1 MSNERRNP
9 FRGFVDTISEMNRTR
24 QHWMAA
30 AEAGQESQRRTHAT
44 AWVPATD
51 VFASARDLVVRV
63 ELAGVRKQDVDITLS
78 GGVLTISGERTGSPD
93 EGQVDYYVR
102 ERFYGAFRRN
112 MTLPEGVDGN
122 RINATFEDGM
132 LEVVVT
138 GAAGAQGPQRID
150 VADAGGASAG

>member
-1 MSNERRNP
+1 MSKERRNP

-24 QHWMAA
+24 EHWMTG
-30 AEAGQESQRRTHAT
+30 AEGGQESQRRTHAT

-51 VFASARDLVVRV
+51 VFARAGDLVIRV

-112 MTLPEGVDGN
+112 MTLPEGVDGR

-138 GAAGAQGPQRID
+138 GAAGATGPQRID
-150 VADAGGASAG
+150 VTDVGGAQEG